1 LTWSTFASVP
11 SHTMVHA
18 IFSPLRMGPLSVGPA
33 HRPVRAARVWASL
46 RVLSPLKPGFRKFK
60 LSEVDEWVR
69 AGGAG
74 TGDDALDGEGERG

>member
-1 LTWSTFASVP
+1 
-11 SHTMVHA
+11 M
-18 IFSPLRMGPLSVGPA
+18 
-33 HRPVRAARVWASL
+33 RPPVARTASL
-46 RVLSPLKPGFRKFK
+46 GVLSPLKPGFRKFK